1 MPDPRLIRRP
11 RSGQR
16 ALFQMTAG
24 GDELIPLR
32 TGKPAALSGK
42 PRLQEM
48 GDGKVDIVA
57 AKQRMLAHRD
67 TPYIRVRRL
76 LVQANFK
83 NAEIRR
89 AAADIDDQHVSQP
102 GIAVVVPLP

>member
-1 MPDPRLIRRP
+1 
-11 RSGQR
+11 
-16 ALFQMTAG
+16 MTAG

-32 TGKPAALSGK
+32 AGKLAARPGK

-57 AKQRMLAHRD
+57 AEQRMLAHRD
-67 TPYIRVRRL
+67 TPDVRVPRL

-83 NAEIRR
+83 NAEIRS

-102 GIAVVVPLP
+102 GIAIVGPLP

>member
-1 MPDPRLIRRP
+1 
-11 RSGQR
+11 
-16 ALFQMTAG
+16 MTAG

-32 TGKPAALSGK
+32 AGKPAVRPGK

-48 GDGKVDIVA
+48 GYGKVDIVA
-57 AKQRMLAHRD
+57 AEQRMLAHRD
-67 TPYIRVRRL
+67 TPDVRVRRL

-83 NAEIRR
+83 NAEIRG

-102 GIAVVVPLP
+102 GIAVVGPLP

>member
-1 MPDPRLIRRP
+1 
-11 RSGQR
+11 
-16 ALFQMTAG
+16 
-24 GDELIPLR
+24 
-32 TGKPAALSGK
+32 
-42 PRLQEM
+42 M

-89 AAADIDDQHVSQP
+89 AAADIGDQGCTHHE
-102 GIAVVVPLP
+102 